1 MMNADPAPPREAKDP
16 NAPDA
21 LPQRLV
27 QTFRQVRDERMAD
40 VPICN
45 PNLDVEAVGFRQW
58 QGHWVGVLITPWTI
72 GLYILPDDETR
83 WPRVS
88 SGSRCNWAL
97 PAGDYQ
103 FFVDQEAG
111 FGPFHVCTLMSPV
124 TQFSDQA
131 TARVSAE
138 AVLEKLLASDSEGEQ
153 GGVRARAANDVKL
166 TDPQLEEPLTSK
178 GVTRRDFLR
187 KFRDR

>member
-1 MMNADPAPPREAKDP
+1 MS
-16 NAPDA
+16 
-21 LPQRLV
+21 
-27 QTFRQVRDERMAD
+27 D

-45 PNLDVEAVGFRQW
+45 PDLKVEAVGFRQW

-72 GLYILPDDETR
+72 GLYILPDDESV
-83 WPRVS
+83 WPRVAT
-88 SGSRCNWAL
+88 GSRCNWTL

-103 FFVDQEAG
+103 FFVDQEEG

-131 TARVSAE
+131 TARASAE
-138 AVLEKLLASDSEGEQ
+138 AVLAQLLTESEESENGSAN
-153 GGVRARAANDVKL
+153 ARPADNTTL

>member
-1 MMNADPAPPREAKDP
+1 MNS
-16 NAPDA
+16 NAPENSNGTEL
-21 LPQRLV
+21 LPTQLEKIFQR
-27 QTFRQVRDERMAD
+27 VREERMSD

-45 PNLDVEAVGFRQW
+45 PNLKVEAVGFRQW
-58 QGHWVGVLITPWTI
+58 QGHWVGVLVTPWTI
-72 GLYILPDDETR
+72 GLYILPDDESM
-83 WPRVS
+83 WPRVAT
-88 SGSRCNWAL
+88 GSRCNWTL

-103 FFVDQEAG
+103 FFVDQEEG

-131 TARVSAE
+131 TARASAE
-138 AVLEKLLASDSEGEQ
+138 AVLEKLFTDSENSATGSAN
-153 GGVRARAANDVKL
+153 ARLADETQL